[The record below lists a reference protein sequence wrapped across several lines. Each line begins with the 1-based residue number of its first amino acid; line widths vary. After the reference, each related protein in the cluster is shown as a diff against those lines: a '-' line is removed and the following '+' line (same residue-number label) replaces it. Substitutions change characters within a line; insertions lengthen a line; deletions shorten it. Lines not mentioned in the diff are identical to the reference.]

1 MAKPKMVIC
10 KYCKTKIDKNTAF
23 REEYLNDNGEI
34 KNRYF
39 CSEKCYN
46 EKQNEIKKK
55 EWEKEIKK
63 ENREKIRG
71 ICNLNEK
78 EKNIYF
84 QSTYK
89 SITDNFSQEDIYE
102 FINKYEKDML
112 DILNNIDFK
121 TVNSR
126 IKYCLSMLEN
136 QLQHYIAENQLDKQ
150 ESKEKTEEV
159 KEVEPSFVDEDFD
172 IVVNVKKRERRSLE
186 QILNGEINNE

>member
-1 MAKPKMVIC
+1 MAKPKMVTCRFC
-10 KYCKTKIDKNTAF
+10 KNKIDKESAF
-23 REEYLNDNGEI
+23 IEEYLNDNGEI

-39 CSEKCYN
+39 CSEECYN
-46 EKQNEIKKK
+46 EKQNEEERKL
-55 EWEKEIKK
+55 WLKEIKK
-63 ENREKIRG
+63 ENREKIRS

-136 QLQHYIAENQLDKQ
+136 QLQHYIAENQLDK
-150 ESKEKTEEV
+150 EKTEEV
-159 KEVEPSFVDEDFD
+159 KEVEPSFADDFD
-172 IVVNVKKRERRSLE
+172 IVVNVKKRERRDIDD
-186 QILNGEINNE
+186 ILGL